1 MPSLSYVVNTD
12 ARFGADAPRVRPIPT
27 GTIVRGRIWRE
38 GTVLKARAVIVAAG
52 QPATVECQVD
62 LKKVYKWLVDNGHV
76 QVTQGDSVNGFP
88 GSVFKAVG
96 KIVKKVGHAVLNNK
110 LMDGIKAV
118 VKSKYTAA
126 ALGVAAIAF
135 PPVGVPAAA
144 AFAASNVA
152 LSAIDK
158 YKQVQKAAASAI
170 AKGKGYLVQA
180 KKAEILATK
189 AASDKAREA
198 LRGIAEKARQGDPEA
213 KQGARIIALTVAH
226 RARTVPLRSAPPK
239 KPSSLPPAGNLPAA
253 PQPAPYSGIL
263 VTDTGHLLPGAWAS
277 HVLTA
282 MKQGLPGPQAVKV
295 GKAWGARVGA
305 VKLSARPYGPL
316 MASFGPRP
324 APRAAPRAAPRPA
337 PVTMRAP
344 PVRSAP
350 VQLRVAPKKTADQS
364 ALIRQGIN
372 PDTGL
377 VIPPRQP
384 ITRPAPVQLRV
395 APKKT
400 VEQQTLIKQGI
411 NPDTMQPLHPPVPA
425 EPPAYDPNYA
435 QGGGGGGGGL
445 SADTSDGSDGG
456 GGDDG
461 GYEDPGAGDAG
472 GYDEAPPDDGGGE
485 EEAPPDDGGDEEAP
499 PAAAQAPHHRRHHM
513 RQQAPPVEQYEEE
526 EPAEEEEET
535 PGEGYYAPS
544 DDDGYEP
551 EGMGEESYG
560 DEQGIDAAL
569 FEEDYDTDISG
580 AGSGRRYYR
589 HPGRRSRIG
598 CCL

>member
-135 PPVGVPAAA
+135 PPVGMPAAA

-277 HVLTA
+277 HVLAA

-305 VKLSARPYGPL
+305 YRLSARSYGNHP
-316 MASFGPRP
+316 
-324 APRAAPRAAPRPA
+324 
-337 PVTMRAP
+337 T
-344 PVRSAP
+344 RSAP
-350 VQLRVAPKKTADQS
+350 RSVVRAPAARPVLRSAPKRLAAGPS
-364 ALIRQGIN
+364 
-372 PDTGL
+372 
-377 VIPPRQP
+377 V
-384 ITRPAPVQLRV
+384 PVQLRV

-400 VEQQTLIKQGI
+400 VEQQALIKQGI
-411 NPDTMQPLHPPVPA
+411 NPDTMQPLHPPTPN
-425 EPPAYDPNYA
+425 EPPAYDPHYA
-435 QGGGGGGGGL
+435 QGGGGGGGGGDEGGDE
-445 SADTSDGSDGG
+445 SGG
-456 GGDDG
+456 G
-461 GYEDPGAGDAG
+461 Y
-472 GYDEAPPDDGGGE
+472 E
-485 EEAPPDDGGDEEAP
+485 EEAPPDGTEGPHEAVDPEDGYES
-499 PAAAQAPHHRRHHM
+499 PHHALDDADGYERPHH
-513 RQQAPPVEQYEEE
+513 ALADEDGYEGPHE
-526 EPAEEEEET
+526 AEAE
-535 PGEGYYAPS
+535 YAPS
-544 DDDGYEP
+544 DNESYEA
-551 EGMGEESYG
+551 EGSGEESYG

-569 FEEDYDTDISG
+569 FDEDFGDDISG
-580 AGSGRRYYR
+580 LGAGRRFYL
-589 HPGRRSRIG
+589 HPGRRSRIIG